1 LMFNSHKHSAQK
13 RTVGITETPQDA
25 RSELPCYQIT
35 VPQRGKTAAAAMRY
49 NGSSPVAS
57 ACSTC
62 MQYILPHKPGWYM
75 RTYQQKPHSV
85 ISKPIRHAYAVAM
98 QERYCS
104 STTYDSAPVPPVV
117 LGDCGVVDHFL
128 LGRPLAVAR
137 HQGKYILQARGH
149 KQRISLSAQ
158 SMLMR
163 KGYTGL
169 WL

>member
-1 LMFNSHKHSAQK
+1 MHPAQHSSGHTGTEHTAQDAALTNFSLMFNSHKHSAQQ

-62 MQYILPHKPGWYM
+62 MQYILPRKPGWYM

-98 QERYCS
+98 Q
-104 STTYDSAPVPPVV
+104 
-117 LGDCGVVDHFL
+117 
-128 LGRPLAVAR
+128 
-137 HQGKYILQARGH
+137 
-149 KQRISLSAQ
+149 
-158 SMLMR
+158 
-163 KGYTGL
+163 
-169 WL
+169 